1 MIRGFGVP
9 FWQEHVTAADAYN
22 GSGVEYAKAHGI
34 TSSALYY
41 WQKKFRVKATALEEP
56 VTKHAITQK
65 VGATPSLS
73 SQFVALRMATT
84 LAPLAPTTVAAYCT
98 LVMASQVRLEL
109 FSLPDPQWLVN
120 LVNATQGAQSCTRV
134 A

>member
-41 WQKKFRVKATALEEP
+41 WQKKFRVKAAALEEP

-73 SQFVALRMATT
+73 SQFVALRVATT
-84 LAPLAPTTVAAYCT
+84 VAPPVAPLAAIAPCT

-109 FSLPDPQWLVN
+109 SELPDPQWLVN
-120 LVNATQGAQSCTRV
+120 LMRAAQGVQ
-134 A
+134 